1 MSGKT
6 VKRYVHVTNPETG
19 ESEVLSPGM
28 KVPDY
33 AKDQVTNDKVF
44 TDPDDTAPVEVN
56 NEPVPAPTG
65 EVPDGKAVD
74 ATASSVE
81 SPADPGP
88 VNETVNANP
97 AQRDT
102 ADKPGGNQAA
112 KVGEVAPVDSSVTG
126 VVDGEG
132 NPVGGAADVVEDE
145 APAPAKKAAAK
156 KTTAK
161 RTPAKKAAA
170 KKTTGS

>member
-1 MSGKT
+1 MSKT

-33 AKDQVTNDKVF
+33 AKDQVTNEKVF
-44 TDPDDTAPVEVN
+44 TDPDDTAPAEVN
-56 NEPVPAPTG
+56 NEPVPAPAG
-65 EVPDGKAVD
+65 DVPDGKAVD

-81 SPADPGP
+81 TPDAGP

-126 VVDGEG
+126 VVDGGG
-132 NPVGGAADVVEDE
+132 NPVGGAADVREDE

-161 RTPAKKAAA
+161 RAAA